1 MKIYTKTG
9 DKGYTGLIGGKRISK
24 SNLRIITYGTVDE
37 LNSYIGLCIAVLSE
51 RQSKN
56 FLFQDVINLLN
67 LIQNDLFIIGS
78 DLADPNLKSNTGRVK
93 KEMIENLENNIDRY
107 EKDLDPIRYFILP
120 GGSLESAYIHIARTI
135 VRRAE
140 TSVSKLITNKN
151 QTINK
156 LILIYLNRLSD
167 LFFVLARL
175 INKRLRIS
183 DIAWRP

>member
-37 LNSYIGLCIAVLSE
+37 VNSYIGLCIAVLSE

-67 LIQNDLFIIGS
+67 LLQNDLFIIGS

-93 KEMIENLENNIDRY
+93 KEMIEILENNIDKY

-120 GGSLESAYIHIARTI
+120 GGSIESAYIHIARTI

-140 TSVSKLITNKN
+140 TSVSKLLNKN
-151 QTINK
+151 QNINS